1 MSSLD
6 LKNLAN
12 IEFTYDKSF
21 VVKLGSGSKL
31 EYKLERFASVIQSLL
46 EEGKTSGTIDVSID
60 GESYYSP

>member
-1 MSSLD
+1 M
-6 LKNLAN
+6 
-12 IEFTYDKSF
+12 
-21 VVKLGSGSKL
+21 KLGSGSKL